1 MELQDLEIFRAVVT
15 HGTMSRAAKAL
26 GYVQPHITDRIKRL
40 EEDVHSPLFERT
52 NRGVLLLPPGEVLL
66 EYANRILQ
74 LVEEAKDQIHQQ
86 EQIHRIA
93 TSPSIL
99 SAYLRSRIRAQLSD
113 YDIYEHP
120 TQRLKSLLTNGDV
133 DLVITY
139 SMYTDPSLE
148 IIHQTS
154 LTTGLIAAHQHVDVT
169 KECFFVSHDPECPFR
184 NHTLQYMQKEK
195 ISVTQ
200 LKQIDSYSFI
210 EELVEQGQGV
220 AFLPVQHR
228 QLQVVETIPLQEVP
242 IYMYTRQGSHTSLPD
257 EWLQHD
263 SGTLPKK

>member
-1 MELQDLEIFRAVVT
+1 MELQDLEIFRAVAA
-15 HGTMSRAAKAL
+15 HGTISGAAKAL
-26 GYVQPHITDRIKRL
+26 GYVQPHITERIKRL
-40 EEDVHSPLFERT
+40 EEAVRSPLFERT
-52 NRGVLLLPPGEVLL
+52 NRGVLLLPSGEVLL

-86 EQIHRIA
+86 QQIHRIA

-99 SAYLRSRIRAQLSD
+99 SAYLRDRIRSQLSH

-120 TQRLKSLLTNGDV
+120 TQRLKFLLTNGDV

-139 SMYTDPSLE
+139 SMYTDQSLK
-148 IIHQTS
+148 IIHQSS
-154 LTTGLIAAHQHVDVT
+154 LTFGLIAAHQDVDIPT
-169 KECFFVSHDPECPFR
+169 NYFFVSHDPECPFR
-184 NHTLQYMQKEK
+184 NHTLHYMQKEN
-195 ISVTQ
+195 IPVTQ
-200 LKQIDSYSFI
+200 LKQVDSYSFI

-242 IYMYTRQGSHTSLPD
+242 IYMYTRQGSRTSLPD
-257 EWLQHD
+257 KWLQHD
-263 SGTLPKK
+263 SSTLPKK